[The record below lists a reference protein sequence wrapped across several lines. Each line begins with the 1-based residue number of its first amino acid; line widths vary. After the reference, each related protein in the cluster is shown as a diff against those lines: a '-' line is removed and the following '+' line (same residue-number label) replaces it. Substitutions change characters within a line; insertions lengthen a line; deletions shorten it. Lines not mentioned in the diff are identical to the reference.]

1 MPLDYPVETLL
12 ETRFVNVFD
21 FRHAPGRHYFVATR
35 RKKENLVAE
44 MTDEAFDAMIP
55 DAVSCCV
62 VWHEEG
68 EEPRIVLNQEYRY
81 PLGQYVTSVPAGLID
96 PEDRGMSREDAI
108 FTAARREIHEEIG
121 LTLTERDSFRMINPC
136 MFSSPGLT
144 DESNAMIR
152 VDLYGHR
159 REELTQGNA
168 EGTEKFDGF
177 LFLTR
182 EKAQK
187 MMREGRISVYTWI
200 GLAEFVLGE

>member
-12 ETRFVNVFD
+12 ETKFVNVFD
-21 FRHAPGRHYFVATR
+21 FRHAPGRHYYVATR
-35 RKKENLVAE
+35 RKRGNLVAE
-44 MTDEAFDAMIP
+44 TSDEAFEAMIP

-96 PEDRGMSREDAI
+96 PEDRGLSREDAI

-121 LTLTERDSFRMINPC
+121 LTLTERDSFRMVNPC

-182 EKAQK
+182 DEARK

-200 GLAEFVLGE
+200 GLAEFVRGE